1 MDWTA
6 LWNNVQ
12 QNAIGIEFGREVQPN
27 GSKFGG
33 QPWVPAGF
41 VWPRYTGTD
50 WSDQTADRPL
60 AFLMQ
65 IDLTE
70 TASYDLDHR
79 LPDHGMLYF
88 FYEVCTMPWG
98 YDPADCGCAR
108 VIYVENP
115 VGCDLAPFPDDLSA
129 DYRFPER
136 GLCWSCQQMIPD
148 YAEAFDLQAS
158 QSDGSSITFDIYEK
172 ARTRM
177 GLPLTEYPEAHSH
190 LLGYADLIQNEMCTQ
205 CELVQRGYYLGK
217 GWPELDADEQA
228 QLEKDRTEWTLLLQL
243 GTVPYGKKDEWLW
256 GDCGCIYFYI
266 RKSDL
271 AARRFDRVWL
281 ILQCG

>member
-1 MDWTA
+1 MK
-6 LWNNVQ
+6 LNH
-12 QNAIGIEFGREVQPN
+12 
-27 GSKFGG
+27 
-33 QPWVPAGF
+33 
-41 VWPRYTGTD
+41 
-50 WSDQTADRPL
+50 
-60 AFLMQ
+60 Q
-65 IDLTE
+65 IDLFIQE
-70 TASYDLDHR
+70 NYDLTYQKFLKKIVSSNYPILGVRAPLLKKYAKEITRDN
-79 LPDHGMLYF
+79 PKW
-88 FYEVCTMPWG
+88 FYE
-98 YDPADCGCAR
+98 
-108 VIYVENP
+108 E
-115 VGCDLAPFPDDLSA
+115 
-129 DYRFPER
+129 
-136 GLCWSCQQMIPD
+136 
-148 YAEAFDLQAS
+148 
-158 QSDGSSITFDIYEK
+158 TFDTYEK